1 MPVMQL
7 NKVVLPAPLG
17 PISEVISPWF
27 KENDTSSKAV
37 MPPKRM
43 DKWAMLNMA
52 DFMEKAPLLLWRHL
66 NKTISSRDWRPL
78 RQPNRTAPPA
88 LA

>member
-17 PISEVISPWF
+17 PISEVISPRF
-27 KENDTSSKAV
+27 IENDTSSKAV

-43 DKWAMLNMA
+43 AKWEMLNMG
-52 DFMEKAPLLLWRHL
+52 DFMVSTPLLL
-66 NKTISSRDWRPL
+66 
-78 RQPNRTAPPA
+78 
-88 LA
+88 